1 MDFIKLILGDG
12 NFLCATFST
21 EIEVSNQIFTFK
33 MIRGKM
39 LNKLLTW
46 RRVDAFENNPAVIF
60 VS

>member
-1 MDFIKLILGDG
+1 MDFIKLILGDW

-33 MIRGKM
+33 MIRRKM

>member
-1 MDFIKLILGDG
+1 MDFIKLILDDW